1 MKKNTEMKWCGIQIS
16 LIRSSKRST
25 DSTKFNRNMGNLLLD
40 HKLPNGTAAN
50 LIDLLSSRVLNRGTR
65 AWYTGV
71 SMLHQSIAASGSRI
85 WKGIY
90 CARFLAQDPQLP
102 DVIGLPRY
110 LFPWD
115 LFLDSENAEEAV
127 KNIFDSP
134 VLMRACKLLFVGAG
148 DGEGSSWGR
157 KSVAGKQLVLHWQHI
172 LYIASLVAHCLS
184 STQL

>member
-16 LIRSSKRST
+16 LIRSSKRSS

-50 LIDLLSSRVLNRGTR
+50 LIDLLSSRVLNRG
-65 AWYTGV
+65 YK
-71 SMLHQSIAASGSRI
+71 SMVYAGLNAPPEHRCLWIEDLEG
-85 WKGIY
+85 Y
-90 CARFLAQDPQLP
+90 CARFLSQDPQMP